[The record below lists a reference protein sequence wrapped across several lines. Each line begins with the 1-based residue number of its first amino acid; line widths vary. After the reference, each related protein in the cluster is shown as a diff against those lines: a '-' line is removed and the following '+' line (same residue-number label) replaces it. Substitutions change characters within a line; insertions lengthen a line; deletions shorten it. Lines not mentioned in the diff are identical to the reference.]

1 MTPVSAIILAKD
13 EEATIPACVASLAG
27 LDEVIVIDTGSG
39 DGTIEVATRS
49 GARVVSERWLGFGAQ
64 RQQALRHAR
73 NDWVLFLD
81 ADERLSPALLAAVR
95 SLEPAADGYFLM
107 RRNYFLGQPMRNGR
121 WANDWQLRLFDR
133 RKASCAPVA
142 VHESVTVAGTTV
154 RLDGGLIEHH
164 TDPTISKYLG
174 KLNRYTTLE
183 ADQKA
188 ADGRRF
194 SALKMLF
201 DPSAEF
207 LRLYLFL
214 GGWRDG
220 LRGLALA
227 GLSALY
233 KLSVQ
238 GKLLERSRG

>member
-1 MTPVSAIILAKD
+1 MIAVSAIILAKD
-13 EEATIPACVASLAG
+13 EEATIPDCVASLKG
-27 LDEVIVIDTGSG
+27 LDEIIVIDTGSG
-39 DGTIEVATRS
+39 DGTIAIATRC
-49 GARVVSERWLGFGAQ
+49 GARVLSERWQGFGVQ

-95 SLEPAADGYFLM
+95 SLEPEADGYDL
-107 RRNYFLGQPMRNGR
+107 RRKNYFLGKPMRNGR
-121 WANDWQLRLFDR
+121 WANDWQLRLFDK
-133 RKASCAPVA
+133 RKAAVAPVA
-142 VHESVTVAGTTV
+142 VHESVTITGRTE
-154 RLDGGLIEHH
+154 RLDGGFIEHH
-164 TDPTISKYLG
+164 TDPTIEKYLN
-174 KLNRYTTLE
+174 KLNRYTALE
-183 ADQKA
+183 ADQKI
-188 ADGRRF
+188 ADGRCY
-194 SALKMLF
+194 STVKMLF
-201 DPSAEF
+201 DPFAEF
-207 LRLYLFL
+207 WKLYLVL

>member
-1 MTPVSAIILAKD
+1 MTISAIILARD
-13 EEATIPACVASLAG
+13 EEQNIPACVASLAG
-27 LDEVIVIDTGSG
+27 LDEIIVIDTGSG
-39 DGTIEVATRS
+39 DRTVEVARRC
-49 GARVVSERWLGFGAQ
+49 GARVISEPWLGFGAQ

-95 SLEPAADGYFLM
+95 SLEPAAAGYALK
-107 RRNYFLGQPMRNGR
+107 RANHFLGREMRNGR
-121 WANDWQLRLFDR
+121 WANDWQLRLFDKR
-133 RKASCAPVA
+133 RAAIAPVA
-142 VHESVTVAGTTV
+142 VHEGVAIDGTVGRIDAGP
-154 RLDGGLIEHH
+154 IEHH
-164 TDPTISKYLG
+164 TVPSLGQYLG

-183 ADQKA
+183 AQQKA
-188 ADGRRF
+188 GDGRRF
-194 SALKMLF
+194 SLLKMLF
-201 DPSAEF
+201 DPPAEF
-207 LRLYLFL
+207 WKLYLVL